1 MEPIIPLPMFSH
13 VHALFEDFTDLYTT
27 QSDWHIS
34 SDVPLV
40 LDVIGRLVGG
50 SDAYARC
57 LIKEVPSSDTD
68 LPSAL
73 PVLMGISR
81 LPPET
86 FDAEFYGRLH
96 FSGTHL
102 VRTWPTGSS
111 IMINAAKV
119 PAGRQIEFESKTAYI
134 WDMPSEAVNFLYD
147 LDPMSG
153 RLVAL
158 AAPTEI
164 RILDYMLPNV

>member
-1 MEPIIPLPMFSH
+1 
-13 VHALFEDFTDLYTT
+13 
-27 QSDWHIS
+27 
-34 SDVPLV
+34 
-40 LDVIGRLVGG
+40 
-50 SDAYARC
+50 
-57 LIKEVPSSDTD
+57 
-68 LPSAL
+68 
-73 PVLMGISR
+73 
-81 LPPET
+81 
-86 FDAEFYGRLH
+86 
-96 FSGTHL
+96 
-102 VRTWPTGSS
+102 
-111 IMINAAKV
+111 MINAAKV